1 VAEDL
6 GAARRRPY
14 GLHFG
19 VAYFVLAA
27 ILGASVGTFIVLLGR
42 NTPPKTEWSAWAPNG
57 SVGERVSKITE
68 HVAPKYRLPSGNQL
82 VGVIPQPP
90 SVERD
95 GQRLPIRAFGFA
107 DRQVSNGLPDVTF
120 RPTDDAVEYILCG
133 VPGKGCAIPEGTPSL
148 ERTRLLRRE
157 ALELALYTFRYVDG
171 VNAVFAML
179 PPKEGNPPSFGLYF
193 EKSDLAEELKHPLRR
208 TLPQPAPLTVDR
220 LTTIEKTVVDRLT
233 VGNIF
238 QFQYQQISDGSWVLV
253 LAPPSA
259 T

>member
-1 VAEDL
+1 VAQDL
-6 GAARRRPY
+6 GASGKRPY

-27 ILGASVGTFIVLLGR
+27 VLGASIGTFIVLVGR
-42 NTPPKTEWSAWAPNG
+42 NSAPKTEWSAWAPDG

-68 HVAPKYRLPSGNQL
+68 HVATRYRLPSGNQL

-120 RPTDDAVEYILCG
+120 RPADNAVEYILCG
-133 VPGKGCAIPEGTPSL
+133 IPGKGCAIPEGTPTP
-148 ERTRLLRRE
+148 ERLRLLRRE

-171 VNAVFAML
+171 VDAVFAML
-179 PPKEGNPPSFGLYF
+179 PPKNGDPPSLGLYF
-193 EKSDLAEELKHPLRR
+193 EKSQLADELKHPLRR

-220 LTTIEKTVVDRLT
+220 LTTLDKTVVDRLT
-233 VGNIF
+233 TRNLF

-253 LAPPSA
+253 LAPA
-259 T
+259 A